1 MRIPFAL
8 ALLLAALSGFIALT
22 YEIAWA
28 RVYSFATASRP
39 VAFGLMLGSYL
50 VGLAFGSLL
59 SRHWQNRGTERQIAL
74 RSLSRLIV
82 LSNAMAFLVIPLV
95 SWGVVFTHWALTLP
109 LVAAGAILLGTLL
122 PLLCHLAIPA
132 DQKVGAR
139 MSYVYIANIVGSGL
153 GSLITGFFLFEHL
166 ALWQIQQSLLG
177 LALLLSIAVGC
188 FAARNRADLVFWVL
202 AGGLVALAPVLH
214 DGLYERLQ
222 HRTEYYMQPRFAMIV
237 ETRHGVITIDNENR
251 IYGGGIYDGIIDTR
265 PMQGGGLLRP
275 YFISALHAAP
285 RQVLVIGVSGGA
297 WTQVLANH
305 PQVEQVTAVE
315 IDRGY
320 LRVIKAYPQVSS
332 LLTNP
337 KVDFVIDDG
346 RRWLRRNPERTFD
359 VIVMNTSFHW
369 REFASALLGREFLEL
384 LRKHLAPGGIVMW
397 NCTGSSRAIATGMAV
412 FPHTMMVLNNCVGSS
427 APLVIDR
434 ERWRAIL
441 SAYRIDGRPAF
452 DLATVTGRAGLEQML
467 AVADPGDRSG
477 TLMARPAMT
486 ASYGEAKLIT
496 DDNLGEEYAFV
507 LGNNLFLQRFFGR

>member
-275 YFISALHAAP
+275 VVLRTALAEIH
-285 RQVLVIGVSGGA
+285 GV
-297 WTQVLANH
+297 T
-305 PQVEQVTAVE
+305 
-315 IDRGY
+315 
-320 LRVIKAYPQVSS
+320 
-332 LLTNP
+332 
-337 KVDFVIDDG
+337 
-346 RRWLRRNPERTFD
+346 
-359 VIVMNTSFHW
+359 
-369 REFASALLGREFLEL
+369 EL
-384 LRKHLAPGGIVMW
+384 Q
-397 NCTGSSRAIATGMAV
+397 
-412 FPHTMMVLNNCVGSS
+412 
-427 APLVIDR
+427 
-434 ERWRAIL
+434 E
-441 SAYRIDGRPAF
+441 
-452 DLATVTGRAGLEQML
+452 
-467 AVADPGDRSG
+467 
-477 TLMARPAMT
+477 
-486 ASYGEAKLIT
+486 
-496 DDNLGEEYAFV
+496 
-507 LGNNLFLQRFFGR
+507 